1 MVGFFVPFPL
11 TFSQCYDFLY
21 QYFSGEFVELIFK
34 DRKFWPLFWTQFLG
48 ALNDNFFKNA
58 LVILITFR
66 AVKIGSLDATL
77 LVPLAGG
84 VFIFPF
90 FLFSATAGQMADK
103 FQKATMIKNIKLAE
117 IFIMAIASFGLYLD
131 SYILLLSVLFL
142 MGTQSAFFGPLKY
155 GIIPSLVKPE
165 KLVLANA
172 FVSAGTF
179 IAILIGTITGG
190 AFVDFDNYILTL
202 SIGLLSLATVGYL
215 FSFCVQKVPIPKS
228 EGSIKVDYT
237 FIKPTWDILR
247 LTMKNRE
254 VFITVLGISWY
265 WFLGAAT
272 LSILPLFV
280 KNVMNGGTQVATFF
294 LATFT
299 VGMGLGAF
307 LTERISQK
315 KVEIG
320 LVPISALGMS
330 IFLAL
335 LFYIGG
341 TVQIPEDVI
350 QPYTLKEFF
359 QQPFALGSF
368 LSLLG
373 MATFGGGYIVPQ
385 MSHLQSIARPSE
397 LSQTIAGNNIWNAL
411 FMVVASV
418 LVMIMT
424 KTVGIT
430 AAFLILALINL
441 IISFPLYSFYSEK
454 TLRLWM
460 RFLSKVFYRVEVI
473 GGEGIPEE
481 GPLIIVCNHVSFV
494 DWMILM
500 GAIKRPIHF
509 VIDWNYYFLPTGPF
523 WFRQA
528 GLVPIATRKESEEVL
543 KKAFELIYKDLDD
556 GSIMGLFPEGW
567 ITRNGKMRRF
577 QPGVSKILKERSVPV
592 VYAALDGLWGS
603 VFSFSGG
610 KVLLKFPRAIRPKI
624 TLHLSSP
631 ISGEDYNAREAE
643 AWIAERVTHYK
654 ESTPVKEAEYGLQSE

>member
-1 MVGFFVPFPL
+1 M
-11 TFSQCYDFLY
+11 
-21 QYFSGEFVELIFK
+21 ELIFK

-58 LVILITFR
+58 LVMLITFR
-66 AVKIGSLDATL
+66 AVKVGPLDGAL

-84 VFIFPF
+84 IFIFPF

-103 FQKATMIKNIKLAE
+103 FQKSKMIKHIKLAE
-117 IFIMAIASFGLYLD
+117 IFIMALASLGLYID
-131 SYILLLSVLFL
+131 NYILLLGVLFL

-155 GIIPSLVKPE
+155 GIIPSLVKSD

-190 AFVDFDNYILTL
+190 AFVAFDQYVLAL
-202 SIGLLSLATVGYL
+202 SIGLLLLAGIGYL
-215 FSFCVQKVPIPKS
+215 FSLKVDDVPIP
-228 EGSIKVDYT
+228 ETDILVDYT

-247 LTMKNRE
+247 LTMRNRE

-272 LSILPLFV
+272 LSLLPLFV

-307 LTERISQK
+307 LTERISDK

-330 IFLAL
+330 LFLGLIFLTGSSA
-335 LFYIGG
+335 F
-341 TVQIPEDVI
+341 IPELVSA
-350 QPYTLKEFF
+350 PYTLQEFF
-359 QQPFALGSF
+359 QQPYAMGSF
-368 LSLLG
+368 LALLG

-385 MSHLQSIARPSE
+385 MSHLQIIAKPSE

-411 FMVVASV
+411 LMVIAAI
-418 LVMIMT
+418 LVMVMT

-430 AAFLILALINL
+430 KSFLILGLINL
-441 IISFPLYSFYSEK
+441 IISFPLYAFYSQK

-460 RFLSKVFYRVEVI
+460 RFLSKIFYRVEVI
-473 GGEGIPEE
+473 GEDDFPEE
-481 GPLIIVCNHVSFV
+481 GPVIIVCNHVSFV

-509 VIDWNYYFLPTGPF
+509 VIDWNYYYLPTGPF

-528 GLVPIATRKESEEVL
+528 GLVPIATRKESEEVM
-543 KKAFELIYKDLDD
+543 KKAFDLIYKDLEE

-567 ITRNGKMRRF
+567 ITRDGKMRRF
-577 QPGVSKILKERSVPV
+577 QPGVNKILKEKPVPV
-592 VYAALDGLWGS
+592 VLAALDGLWGS

-610 KVLLKFPRAIRPKI
+610 KVLLKFPRALRPKI
-624 TLHLSSP
+624 TLNLSKP
-631 ISGEDYNAREAE
+631 IMPADYDAKKAELWISQHVSHYKLESSVIEGEDY
-643 AWIAERVTHYK
+643 
-654 ESTPVKEAEYGLQSE
+654 GLQRE